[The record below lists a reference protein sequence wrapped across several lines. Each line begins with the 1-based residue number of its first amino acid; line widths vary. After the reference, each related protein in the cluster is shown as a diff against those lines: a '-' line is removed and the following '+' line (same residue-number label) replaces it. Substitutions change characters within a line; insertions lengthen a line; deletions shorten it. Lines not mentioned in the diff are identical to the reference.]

1 MDSKQENIKIFNEND
16 YKLEDYSSFK
26 NDKGDIDNIYDN
38 NISNSNNNISSFKE
52 TNSTTNPNFFKS
64 KKKNTFIN
72 NLTNT
77 NLSSNDKNM
86 VSISNNYSDIN
97 SKNET
102 YNNDITSFSNINKIN
117 QDFQNKNYQ
126 EIISSLEKENET
138 LKQDLE
144 KKNEN
149 EKKNTDEIL
158 SLKHK
163 ISEFNSMIELNK
175 SKYNEEI
182 QKFKLQI
189 SEYNTYIHLSYL
201 FFNNISKNALS
212 SLNFD
217 INYYNS
223 ILISIDE
230 FKQKLNQIENFLYE
244 TLKENSNIK
253 IKYHKLL
260 ETNNQQN
267 LDNEKV
273 NSEKN
278 SSNQNLINDSFH
290 TSSSN
295 FNTMIKTPE
304 NIFENNYENIQKNK
318 ISDLNLLERKES
330 NNLQAHNPLE
340 IYKTLEQRVN
350 MLEQELKIHKNY
362 NKIPH
367 IKNFNTLNS
376 KNEPIIKK
384 RRSKSGIKKSI
395 NEQYSDCSQNEIPVS
410 DKLKKNVKKKKKKK
424 IRNVHNGSINESLS
438 NKNQKGSRKNI
449 HDRSNTPSQ
458 NMKNYHIGNNLK
470 NIKQKKY

>member
-1 MDSKQENIKIFNEND
+1 M
-16 YKLEDYSSFK
+16 EDYSSFK
-26 NDKGDIDNIYDN
+26 NEKGDIDNIYDN

-117 QDFQNKNYQ
+117 QNFQNKNYQ

-138 LKQDLE
+138 LKKDLE

-149 EKKNTDEIL
+149 EKKNNDEIL

-163 ISEFNSMIELNK
+163 ISEYNSKIELNK

-273 NSEKN
+273 NNNSEKN

-304 NIFENNYENIQKNK
+304 NIFENNYENNQKNK

-330 NNLQAHNPLE
+330 NNLQAHSPLE

-395 NEQYSDCSQNEIPVS
+395 NEQYSDCSQNEIPV
-410 DKLKKNVKKKKKKK
+410 
-424 IRNVHNGSINESLS
+424 
-438 NKNQKGSRKNI
+438 
-449 HDRSNTPSQ
+449 
-458 NMKNYHIGNNLK
+458 
-470 NIKQKKY
+470 

>member
-1 MDSKQENIKIFNEND
+1 
-16 YKLEDYSSFK
+16 
-26 NDKGDIDNIYDN
+26 
-38 NISNSNNNISSFKE
+38 
-52 TNSTTNPNFFKS
+52 
-64 KKKNTFIN
+64 
-72 NLTNT
+72 
-77 NLSSNDKNM
+77 
-86 VSISNNYSDIN
+86 
-97 SKNET
+97 
-102 YNNDITSFSNINKIN
+102 
-117 QDFQNKNYQ
+117 
-126 EIISSLEKENET
+126 
-138 LKQDLE
+138 
-144 KKNEN
+144 
-149 EKKNTDEIL
+149 
-158 SLKHK
+158 
-163 ISEFNSMIELNK
+163 MIELNK

-367 IKNFNTLNS
+367 IKNFHTLNS

-449 HDRSNTPSQ
+449 YDRSNTPSQ
-458 NMKNYHIGNNLK
+458 NMKNYHFGNNLK